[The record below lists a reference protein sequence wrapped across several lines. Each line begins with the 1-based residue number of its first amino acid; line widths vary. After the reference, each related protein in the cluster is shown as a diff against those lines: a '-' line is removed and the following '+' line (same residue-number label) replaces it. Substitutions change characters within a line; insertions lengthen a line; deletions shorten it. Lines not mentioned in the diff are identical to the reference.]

1 MLAIKIDNKDLE
13 TSFLEFANKQK
24 ESLENL
30 ASEAIRYFI
39 AQKNK
44 QTVNYQKKDIS
55 NYLKPITRKY
65 DENYCDDIA
74 LTHINDSAKYI
85 HDTRRDTK

>member
-1 MLAIKIDNKDLE
+1 MLAIKIENKDLE
-13 TSFLEFANKQK
+13 SSFLEFANNQK

-44 QTVNYQKKDIS
+44 QNIKYQKKDITK
-55 NYLKPITRKY
+55 YLKTISREY
-65 DENYCDDIA
+65 DEKYCDDIA
-74 LTHINDSAKYI
+74 LTHINNSANYI
-85 HDTRRDTK
+85 HNARRDNK